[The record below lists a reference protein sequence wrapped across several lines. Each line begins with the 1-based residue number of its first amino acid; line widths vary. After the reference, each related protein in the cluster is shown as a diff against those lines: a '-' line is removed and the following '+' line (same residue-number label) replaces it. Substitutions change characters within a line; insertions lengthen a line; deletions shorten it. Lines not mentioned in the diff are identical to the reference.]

1 MLHRRRRKG
10 ERGQIIVLFTFVF
23 VAILAF
29 AALVVDVGLLRN
41 NRQSLA
47 NALDAGALAGGTLLP
62 VDGTQSGHTAAI
74 LARVN
79 QQIQASYPGL
89 STSDYTITFRCLI
102 GVDTSGQPY
111 ISRDIPAVCDPR
123 NALGHYPPVN
133 ADFIGAGPTRSSDC
147 DPDRGDRCN
156 AILISGAITNQ
167 FSFGRV
173 VGVNQGSTGVVV
185 SAACNGP
192 CGQPPFAPL
201 DVVVVIDR
209 TSSMAGDENNLRD
222 AARSVLT
229 SYDPNM
235 QHVALGMLGPSTMT
249 QSCSGSPGNVKG
261 IPLSVGTS
269 GIQLEGGSTGE
280 TNEAEANISISRPS
294 GTSSGDVML
303 AQITFDD
310 GSSVATI
317 NVPNGWTMVRRTD
330 NGSLLGQAI
339 YYKVATGSEPNS
351 YTWGFQTGGG
361 ADYPTVAAGGIITYS
376 GVSTSSPF
384 DPVASSPT
392 IGTGATGNSATLTA
406 TGVDPNTSPT
416 KVVAFFGHEDDTSIS
431 QPSGMS
437 EQYENRVDNTGQDL
451 TIAADDDTQ
460 TNANA
465 TGDKVANAGSSAA
478 WVANLVA
485 LRSRGSEYG
494 TDTVADLSKWMIV
507 GLTGTGGGQ
516 QVSEAYATNGI
527 LNNSSQIAKAIACF
541 QLSSTGTNLATPMR
555 MAHAYL
561 EAYGRPGVKK
571 GIIFESDGTPN
582 YNGSSGDPNNYTC
595 TEALDAA
602 ADAKAAGIEIF
613 TIGFDVVGQNCPDM
627 SKTATVALAEMATG
641 PILGGTS
648 CGSNGDENR
657 DGDHFFCEPAGS
669 DLSAVFQAA
678 AVQLAGIRSHLINV
692 YPAPYVTSVSPSGGP
707 AGGTNT
713 VTISGS
719 GFTGATAVIFGGA
732 NGSNVTVVNDSTV
745 TARVPAGSSGQT
757 VDVRVSSPGGTS
769 PIVTGDEY
777 TYN

>member
-1 MLHRRRRKG
+1 M
-10 ERGQIIVLFTFVF
+10 
-23 VAILAF
+23 
-29 AALVVDVGLLRN
+29 
-41 NRQSLA
+41 
-47 NALDAGALAGGTLLP
+47 
-62 VDGTQSGHTAAI
+62 
-74 LARVN
+74 
-79 QQIQASYPGL
+79 
-89 STSDYTITFRCLI
+89 
-102 GVDTSGQPY
+102 
-111 ISRDIPAVCDPR
+111 
-123 NALGHYPPVN
+123 
-133 ADFIGAGPTRSSDC
+133 
-147 DPDRGDRCN
+147 
-156 AILISGAITNQ
+156 
-167 FSFGRV
+167 
-173 VGVNQGSTGVVV
+173 NQGSTGVVV

-222 AARSVLT
+222 AASSVLT
-229 SYDPNM
+229 SYDPNV

-261 IPLSVGTS
+261 IPLGVGAS
-269 GIQLEGGSTGE
+269 GIQLQGGSTGE
-280 TNEAEANISISRPS
+280 TNEAEANISIDRPN
-294 GTSSGDVML
+294 GNTSGDVML

-310 GSSVATI
+310 GSSVPTI
-317 NVPNGWTMVRRTD
+317 NVPNGWALVRRTD
-330 NGSLLGQAI
+330 NGTHLGQAI

-361 ADYPTVAAGGIITYS
+361 ADYPTEAAGGIITYS

-384 DPVASSPT
+384 DPVASSPN

-406 TGVDPNTSPT
+406 TEVDPNTSPT
-416 KVVAFFGHEDDTSIS
+416 QVVAFFGHEDDASIS
-431 QPSGMS
+431 QPSGMT

-451 TIAADDDTQ
+451 TISADDDTQ

-465 TGDKVANAGSSAA
+465 TGDKGANAGSSAA

-516 QVSEAYATNGI
+516 QVNEAYATNGI
-527 LNNSSQIAKAIACF
+527 LNDSSQLAKAIDCF

-561 EAYGRPGVKK
+561 EAYGRPGVKQ

-582 YNGSSGDPNNYTC
+582 YNGNSGDANNYTC
-595 TEALDAA
+595 GEALDAA

-613 TIGFDVVGQNCPDM
+613 TIGFDVVGQNCPDR

-641 PILGGTS
+641 SILGGTS

-678 AVQLAGIRSHLINV
+678 AVQLAGIRCPPGQGLPGAVRHERL
-692 YPAPYVTSVSPSGGP
+692 AERRTSRWQQHGDDQRQRVHRRDGGDLRRRERNERDGRQRLDGDAARP
-707 AGGTNT
+707 GRVIRPDRRRARLLAGRHIADRDGRRVHVQLTPRP
-713 VTISGS
+713 
-719 GFTGATAVIFGGA
+719 GATATTGEPGQADGTTAAVRGTTVISDISSGA
-732 NGSNVTVVNDSTV
+732 SEPSDSATT
-745 TARVPAGSSGQT
+745 TASSFGSSTNPVSGLT
-757 VDVRVSSPGGTS
+757 NACPPRLIDSSVARWSVRRRAATSSIDS
-769 PIVTGDEY
+769 PM
-777 TYN
+777 